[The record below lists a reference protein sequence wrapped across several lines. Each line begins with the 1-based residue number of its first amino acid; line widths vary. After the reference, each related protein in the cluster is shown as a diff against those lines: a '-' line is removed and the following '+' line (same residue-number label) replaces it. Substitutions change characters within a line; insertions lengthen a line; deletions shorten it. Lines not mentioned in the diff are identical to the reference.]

1 MQYSYWRR
9 FAELVL
15 TLTALPFAV
24 PLGLVAALAIAA
36 DSRGGVL
43 FLQIRPGKNG
53 KPFRMIKFR
62 TMTARQEGVFQL
74 TRTHDTRLTRV
85 GKWLRKTH
93 LDEIPQLW
101 HVLRGEMSLIG
112 PRPVPMEL
120 YAEYLEKIPRYDER
134 HQAPPGISGLGQVLL
149 GYTNTLEG
157 EKEKWRYDVY
167 YIRHRSAAL
176 DAWILWA
183 TLAGVMGWPAPGRER
198 LRQQALDTKRLK

>member
-62 TMTARQEGVFQL
+62 TMTARQEGAFQL

-120 YAEYLEKIPRYDER
+120 YAEYLEKIPGYDER

-176 DAWILWA
+176 DGWILWA